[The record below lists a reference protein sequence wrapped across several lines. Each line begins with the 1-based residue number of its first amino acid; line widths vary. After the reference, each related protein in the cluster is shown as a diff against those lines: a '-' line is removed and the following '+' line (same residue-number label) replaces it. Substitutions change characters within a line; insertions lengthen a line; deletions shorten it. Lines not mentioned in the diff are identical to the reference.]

1 MVAVNYLQFAVSCLN
16 FMFSLNP
23 GISDPTN
30 VCWPIVAWQSADT
43 CWHADNKSSGKKL
56 LKSVFDITLLTPK
69 CLGQFLE
76 VMYMAVD
83 PVYLAKALK
92 AVLFFR

>member
-1 MVAVNYLQFAVSCLN
+1 MIQPTCVGQ
-16 FMFSLNP
+16 SLP
-23 GISDPTN
+23 GSQ
-30 VCWPIVAWQSADT
+30 PIVAWQSADT